1 MGVLQL
7 LGFYCVGQDVLIQNS
22 QRQRICPVCIGW
34 TEAFNEVPLNTFL
47 GRGDKSFSLPPRHG
61 GGIIMAVYNEPF
73 YCVKIKMADN
83 VLREFQDEEYS
94 STVAANMV
102 NYHGYCPT

>member
-47 GRGDKSFSLPPRHG
+47 GRGTKAFPYPLGMG
-61 GGIIMAVYNEPF
+61 GVIMADYSEPCYYF
-73 YCVKIKMADN
+73 KMAYD
-83 VLREFQDEEYS
+83 VMREF
-94 STVAANMV
+94 
-102 NYHGYCPT
+102 